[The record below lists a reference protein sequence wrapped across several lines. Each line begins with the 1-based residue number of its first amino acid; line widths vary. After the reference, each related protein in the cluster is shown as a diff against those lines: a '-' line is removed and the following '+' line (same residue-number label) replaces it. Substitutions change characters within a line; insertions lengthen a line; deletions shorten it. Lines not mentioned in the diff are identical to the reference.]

1 MKLKAIDILNLYDAF
16 ANLSGKE
23 LDLNTACTIAKNIN
37 ILSVAKKVIDEKR
50 NRLISDYAVK
60 DIDGEIITD
69 EHRGIKG
76 FTDKEALNRELN
88 DMLLSDVDIDDMN
101 SIAKNALADIKIS
114 PQVLLALLQGNLLN
128 KE

>member
-60 DIDGEIITD
+60 DSDGEIITD
-69 EHRGIKG
+69 EHGGIKG
-76 FTDKEALNRELN
+76 FTDKESLNRELN

-128 KE
+128 EE

>member
-128 KE
+128 EE